1 MIPTRPAH
9 RSRTLA
15 ARLRRARAR
24 QGHAGFTLVELLV
37 AMVAGLIVSLAIV
50 GLSRE
55 ATYSFH
61 EEMRTATAEMSVRT
75 AVERLKSDIQRA
87 GYMSTGNVY
96 TDLRMPLDRTA
107 DRVPGGSSANFIA
120 LAGLNYYPGGS
131 AAATPLSTSGD
142 NAYSPDAI
150 DITGNFTSSDQFV
163 VARLGTSAACAGP
176 RLLLSKDSAATYRM
190 MTAGNAAAVDAAFK
204 STFQPVAGER
214 FLVRIADDLGRHQV
228 VAGCPSQ
235 TAGYDGT
242 NAWIDLESA
251 FPYLTTA
258 YGFVDGRLTVNPVQ
272 TVRWEIRPL
281 TSADTTYAAIATDPA
296 AEGGVSKKYNL
307 VRSWVGS
314 DNVALK
320 PAEMIAE
327 YVVDLKFA
335 FTADL
340 GNYLADP
347 PVPTFV
353 SYAFGAA
360 GNTTVGKGNT
370 LGARPERIR
379 AVRVRL
385 STRAA
390 QPDRNE
396 DLRLEKNAYTV
407 RYCMEETCTPGSRH
421 WARVR
426 TVTTEVA
433 LPNQAR
439 NFY

>member
-1 MIPTRPAH
+1 MIPPSLSHRTRVRHA
-9 RSRTLA
+9 
-15 ARLRRARAR
+15 
-24 QGHAGFTLVELLV
+24 QAGFTLVELLV
-37 AMVAGLIVSLAIV
+37 AMVAGLIVSLAVV

-61 EEMRTATAEMSVRT
+61 EEMRSATAEMSVRT
-75 AVERLKSDIQRA
+75 AIERLKSDIQRA

-96 TDLRMPLDRTA
+96 ADLRIPLDRTA

-131 AAATPLSTSGD
+131 AAATPLSTSGN

-150 DITGNFTSSDQFV
+150 DISGNFTSSDQFV
-163 VARLGTSAACAGP
+163 VSRVGTSAACAGP
-176 RLLLSKDSAATYRM
+176 RLFLSMDSAATYRV
-190 MTAGNAAAVDAAFK
+190 MTAGTPAAVN
-204 STFQPVAGER
+204 STLMAMFQPVAGER
-214 FLVRIADDLGRHQV
+214 FLVRIADDLGRHQIV
-228 VAGCPSQ
+228 SGCPAQ
-235 TAGYDGT
+235 TAGYDSGT
-242 NAWIDLESA
+242 GAWIDLESA

-272 TVRWEIRPL
+272 TVRWELRPL
-281 TSADTTYAAIATDPA
+281 TSADTTYAAIATDPG

-314 DNVALK
+314 NNVALK
-320 PAEMIAE
+320 PAEMVAE

-347 PVPTFV
+347 PAPNFV
-353 SYAFGAA
+353 SYAFGAT

-433 LPNQAR
+433 LHNQAR